1 MTSLLE
7 SVQVQ
12 ATFIYPVQ
20 ATYNRAMNTASA
32 VAIRLLPGKED
43 DTVVKTNTNKKL
55 IVLKKLPFEIAQ
67 KFVDVVA
74 EYLPALMKHAVE
86 LPNCCLVP
94 DTDQLLLRELP
105 YEIAVELE
113 EELLNYKLREL
124 NIEEID
130 KEVEELL
137 TDNVEEDEE
146 ESEEPPVI
154 EIVDDGYGAPSA
166 CIKVI
171 ALEDIEVEGEDVE
184 FEVPVEVVRTTKV
197 VTIETTATV
206 RQRRDSKKHDYSCY
220 VTVNVRVTKLPVRD
234 VTRVVIEI
242 PELGVK
248 KELLVTV
255 KQRRDV
261 KKHDFGKYVT
271 AQIRLG
277 TNSKIRS
284 MVGRSVRVLVHF
296 LVQQ

>member
-1 MTSLLE
+1 M
-7 SVQVQ
+7 Q

-20 ATYNRAMNTASA
+20 ATYNRAMNTAHA
-32 VAIRLLPGKED
+32 VQTRITILAGKEGD
-43 DTVVKTNTNKKL
+43 AVLKLPNTRKL
-55 IVLKKLPFEIAQ
+55 VILKKLPFEIAQ
-67 KFVDVVA
+67 KFATVIEQYLLA
-74 EYLPALMKHAVE
+74 LLEYAVE
-86 LPNCCLVP
+86 LPNCYLVP
-94 DTDQLLLRELP
+94 DADTILLRELP
-105 YEIAVELE
+105 FELAVELE
-113 EELLNYKLREL
+113 EELLDYKMNEL
-124 NIEEID
+124 NIEEVD
-130 KEVEELL
+130 REVEELL
-137 TDNVEEDEE
+137 IDNVDVEEDEE
-146 ESEEPPVI
+146 IEEELPVI

-171 ALEDIEVEGEDVE
+171 ALEDVPVEGEDVE
-184 FEVPVEVVRTTKV
+184 FEVPVEVVPVRKV
-197 VTIETTATV
+197 VTIETTATI

-220 VTVNVRVTKLPVRD
+220 VTVNVRVTKLSVRD
-234 VTRVVIEI
+234 VAKVIIEI

-255 KQRRDV
+255 KQRRDI